1 MENSAGD
8 YLYEDIDA
16 DSVDHLSSYDYSG
29 TIMTLPGENVTE
41 GVHDEFYIDDEKL
54 LEVVLELF
62 YKKV

>member
-1 MENSAGD
+1 
-8 YLYEDIDA
+8 
-16 DSVDHLSSYDYSG
+16 
-29 TIMTLPGENVTE
+29 MTLPGENVTE